1 MVTADWVHV
10 LSVSFAG
17 ILPGRT
23 RGCGTIPETLTAD
36 DPRVVLIGPD
46 RLPEMALNAG
56 PFDWLLEKAG

>member
-10 LSVSFAG
+10 LSVLSAG

-23 RGCGTIPETLTAD
+23 RGCETILETLTAD

-46 RLPEMALNAG
+46 RLPEMAFNAG
-56 PFDWLLEKAG
+56 LFDWLLEKAG